1 LQGFKPEAWQLRAGT
16 SSTHRRFRKPEP
28 RERQEIAMENLWLLV
43 VAGGPAII
51 LVAVV
56 LVLMQ
61 RRRRHQPDVRSPDY
75 EVGGNKYVRDPADK
89 TRRT

>member
-1 LQGFKPEAWQLRAGT
+1 V
-16 SSTHRRFRKPEP
+16 
-28 RERQEIAMENLWLLV
+28 ENLWLFV

-51 LVAVV
+51 LVVVV

-61 RRRRHQPDVRSPDY
+61 RRRRYQPDVRGPDY
-75 EVGGNKYVRDPADK
+75 ETGRNKYVRDPADK

>member
-1 LQGFKPEAWQLRAGT
+1 
-16 SSTHRRFRKPEP
+16 
-28 RERQEIAMENLWLLV
+28 MESLWLLV

-51 LVAVV
+51 LVVVV

-61 RRRRHQPDVRSPDY
+61 RRRRYQPDARSPDY

-89 TRRT
+89 TKTQILTYWLCSPPRIGRDFRIPVF

>member
-1 LQGFKPEAWQLRAGT
+1 
-16 SSTHRRFRKPEP
+16 
-28 RERQEIAMENLWLLV
+28 MENLWLLV

-51 LVAVV
+51 LVVIV

-61 RRRRHQPDVRSPDY
+61 RRRRYQPDVRSPDY
-75 EVGGNKYVRDPADK
+75 EVGGNKYVRDSVNK

>member
-1 LQGFKPEAWQLRAGT
+1 
-16 SSTHRRFRKPEP
+16 
-28 RERQEIAMENLWLLV
+28 MENLWLLV

-56 LVLMQ
+56 LVLLQ
-61 RRRRHQPDVRSPDY
+61 RRRRYQPDARSPDY

-89 TRRT
+89 VR

>member
-1 LQGFKPEAWQLRAGT
+1 
-16 SSTHRRFRKPEP
+16 
-28 RERQEIAMENLWLLV
+28 MENLWLLV

-61 RRRRHQPDVRSPDY
+61 RRGRTQPDARSPDY
-75 EVGGNKYVRDPADK
+75 ETGGNKYVRDPADK
-89 TRRT
+89 TRT

>member
-1 LQGFKPEAWQLRAGT
+1 
-16 SSTHRRFRKPEP
+16 
-28 RERQEIAMENLWLLV
+28 MENLWLLV

-61 RRRRHQPDVRSPDY
+61 RRRRYQPDARSPDY
-75 EVGGNKYVRDPADK
+75 ETGGNKYVRDTPDK

>member
-1 LQGFKPEAWQLRAGT
+1 
-16 SSTHRRFRKPEP
+16 
-28 RERQEIAMENLWLLV
+28 MENLWLLV

-51 LVAVV
+51 LVVVVVV

-61 RRRRHQPDVRSPDY
+61 RRRRYQADARSPDY
-75 EVGGNKYVRDPADK
+75 ETGGNKYVRDPADK